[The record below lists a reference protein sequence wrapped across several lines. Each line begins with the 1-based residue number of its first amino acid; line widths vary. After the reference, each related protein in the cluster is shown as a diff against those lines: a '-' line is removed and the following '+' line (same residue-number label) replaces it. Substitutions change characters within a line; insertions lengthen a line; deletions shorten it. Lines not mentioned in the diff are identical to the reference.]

1 MWIQTSLHATSRSL
15 ILTFAKWKVDF
26 ILINVLFYLYVLSDG
41 ICPFVNAFQI
51 RQPQRS
57 LANVMSSTRS
67 EYPRTFAKNF
77 EMIPNFL
84 DFPASF
90 IMLVDAG
97 GER

>member
-1 MWIQTSLHATSRSL
+1 
-15 ILTFAKWKVDF
+15 
-26 ILINVLFYLYVLSDG
+26 
-41 ICPFVNAFQI
+41 
-51 RQPQRS
+51 
-57 LANVMSSTRS
+57 MSSTRS

-84 DFPASF
+84 DFPAFF